1 MVPCIGIDGL
11 GVEIFSGASCDS
23 IDPIFGSDRDSRHG
37 GKSFEK
43 REGIMPEKGHRKWW
57 ICKSMKHQCMIA
69 AFSWP
74 LTP

>member
-37 GKSFEK
+37 GKPFEK
-43 REGIMPEKGHRKWW
+43 REGIMPEKGHRK
-57 ICKSMKHQCMIA
+57 
-69 AFSWP
+69 
-74 LTP
+74 